1 MDDGDEEMV
10 ASDASDFE
18 KFGLKRA
25 YTLDGGGPTPHP
37 DFEFRRGGV
46 INGRLARRFPGPDL

>member
-18 KFGLKRA
+18 KSDLKRA
-25 YTLDGGGPTPHP
+25 YTLDGGVLPPIQISSL
-37 DFEFRRGGV
+37 DGGV